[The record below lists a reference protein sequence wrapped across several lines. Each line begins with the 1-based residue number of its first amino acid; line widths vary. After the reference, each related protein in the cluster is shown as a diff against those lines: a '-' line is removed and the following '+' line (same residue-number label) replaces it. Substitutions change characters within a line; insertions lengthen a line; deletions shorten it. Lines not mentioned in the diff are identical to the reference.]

1 MNPAEYIESVREL
14 LLTSPIVES
23 FHIVRQRVTSFDGHM
38 RARLILLDGLLEFS
52 EYFQRT
58 AGGPVQV
65 VTYSYQ
71 WLDADNRLIRRWDN
85 TPHFPD
91 LPGYPHHI
99 HDEVAGAVIPG
110 EPVDIFSVLEH
121 VTRHLVN

>member
-71 WLDADNRLIRRWDN
+71 WLDADN
-85 TPHFPD
+85 
-91 LPGYPHHI
+91 
-99 HDEVAGAVIPG
+99 
-110 EPVDIFSVLEH
+110 
-121 VTRHLVN
+121 

>member
-52 EYFQRT
+52 EYFQRM
-58 AGGPVQV
+58 AGGQVQV

-85 TPHFPD
+85 TPHFPN
-91 LPGYPHHI
+91 LQGFPHHV
-99 HDEVAGAVIPG
+99 HDEPAGAVIPG
-110 EPVDIFSVLEH
+110 EPVDIFAILEYL
-121 VTRHLVN
+121 THLLS